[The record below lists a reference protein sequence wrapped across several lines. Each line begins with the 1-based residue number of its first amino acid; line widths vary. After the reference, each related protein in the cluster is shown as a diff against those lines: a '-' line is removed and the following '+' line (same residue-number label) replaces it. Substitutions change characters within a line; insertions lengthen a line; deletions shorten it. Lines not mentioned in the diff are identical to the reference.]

1 MKQTLSTLLSVIALV
16 AMTLCLTHCASN
28 EEELY
33 GTISGTVTDADTHEP
48 LKGVSITIT
57 PQGETKV
64 TGSDG
69 TFSFQEVIPEEQTLT
84 YKHENYESDTK
95 KVSVSAGTNSR
106 ADMVLVPLRP
116 KLSVSE
122 TSLDFGAENTTL
134 SFDITNS
141 GKGILNW
148 KIEEDI
154 EWLECSVM
162 NGKTEKEKSSVVVN
176 ISREGWTKG
185 EYSRTMAISSNGG
198 SATIT
203 VEMQVSGC
211 NLSVTPKE
219 VDLGETESNA
229 RLTITNNG
237 NGTVKYEVMPSN
249 EWIGIDKTQGAVT
262 TKDYVNITVNRG
274 ILAPGE
280 YNGQVT
286 IKVEDEQI
294 IIPVKLIISAK
305 SRPVVSFDEVKS
317 IAYNGAT
324 LAGTIVQ
331 VGNSKITRYG
341 FCYAQHEKPS
351 IADEFTNMGD
361 CTAGISFTGTLTN
374 LKADT
379 KYYVCVYAEN
389 NEGISYSNIESF
401 TTAGVPE
408 KPTVQTQEV
417 TDILSTS
424 ARAGG
429 LISSLGNVTSI
440 TQYGHVW
447 DTKEDPTTSL
457 STKTELGVKEEIG
470 SFSSELKELLPNK
483 KYFVRAYATNE
494 KGTAYGETKTF
505 TTAAKDMILTTSD
518 VTDIAHNAATC
529 GGAITDFGGRTV
541 KECGICWSTTE
552 GAVSISDRKAIGK
565 LEESKWSCRAE
576 GLSTESRYYIRA
588 YAIGQDDAAF
598 YGPIR
603 TFITTKEITLPIW
616 GNVSVNNIGK
626 TKVNVQATLT
636 SDGNSSITEMG
647 ICWSTHAEA
656 TIYDEKLVCDN
667 GTAIAQYVTGLQGLT
682 TYYLRVYAQNAKGI
696 AYSNEVSFT
705 TADSEVDI
713 WDGTSVATSFAG
725 GAGTESD
732 PIRIETAAQLKLL
745 ADKTNAGTTYGGVF
759 FKLVSNINL
768 NNKEWTPMGTFSG
781 NFDGGG
787 NKIENLK
794 IINKEDK
801 SCGFFT
807 IIENGKVSD
816 LVIKGKINNT
826 FTYYINGVGMLC
838 GYSINST
845 LDKIETEGEVES
857 LSDDCGGICGIIENC
872 NVTNCINRS
881 NVKGN
886 NSTGGIVG
894 VGWWREYNNIFNCI
908 NYGSI
913 SGNNSTSGIIASPG
927 NNVKTTLN
935 NCINYSDITS
945 IANPAGIAVS
955 KSVDYKNCYWLFD
968 IANNIGIQNGFS
980 DDYQGSNCSYFTRS
994 STSCPLFQLS
1004 NKDLVEALNEWVDD
1018 NGADSYCKW
1027 EYKTIDGYACPV
1039 MKRE

>member
-1 MKQTLSTLLSVIALV
+1 MKQTLSTLQSVIALV

-69 TFSFQEVIPEEQTLT
+69 TFSFLEVVPEEQTLT
-84 YKHENYESDTK
+84 YRHENYESDTK

-154 EWLECSVM
+154 EWLECSAV

-176 ISREGWTKG
+176 ISREGWAKG

-249 EWIGIDKTQGAVT
+249 EWIGIDKTQGSVT

-294 IIPVKLIISAK
+294 IIPVKLTISAK

-341 FCYAQHEKPS
+341 FCYAQYEKPS

-374 LKADT
+374 LEADT
-379 KYYVCVYAEN
+379 KYHVCVYAEN

-447 DTKEDPTTSL
+447 DTKDGPTTSL
-457 STKTELGVKEEIG
+457 STKTELGVKEETG
-470 SFSSELKELLPNK
+470 SFSSELKGLLPNK

-494 KGTAYGETKTF
+494 KGTAYGESVTF
-505 TTAAKDMILTTSD
+505 TTAAEDMILTTNE
-518 VTDIAHNAATC
+518 VTDVVHNAATC
-529 GGAITDFGGRTV
+529 GGTITDFGGRTV

-552 GAVSISDRKAIGK
+552 AAVSISDHKAIGK
-565 LEESKWSCRAE
+565 LEESEWRCRAE
-576 GLSTESRYYIRA
+576 GLSAESRYYIRA

-603 TFITTKEITLPIW
+603 TFITTKEATLPVW

-636 SDGNSSITEMG
+636 SDGNASITEMG
-647 ICWSTHAEA
+647 ICWSTHADV
-656 TIYDEKLVCDN
+656 TIYDEKLVCAN
-667 GTAIAQYVTGLQGLT
+667 GTAIAQSVTGLQGLT

-705 TADSEVDI
+705 TTDSEVDV
-713 WDGTSVATSFAG
+713 WDGISVAASFAG
-725 GAGTESD
+725 GAGTEAD

-745 ADKTNAGTTYGGVF
+745 ADKTNAGTTYSGVF

-768 NNKEWTPMGTFSG
+768 NSKEWTPIGTFSG
-781 NFDGGG
+781 TFDGGG

-794 IINKEDK
+794 VRNDSYAGLFGLLGEATVKNLHLHGQVRGKKAGLLAGSGDGVINFVTTE
-801 SCGFFT
+801 
-807 IIENGKVSD
+807 GKVEATS
-816 LVIKGKINNT
+816 
-826 FTYYINGVGMLC
+826 M
-838 GYSINST
+838 
-845 LDKIETEGEVES
+845 
-857 LSDDCGGICGIIENC
+857 CGGVAGGNRTTMNCTNKCIVTGIDNAMC
-872 NVTNCINRS
+872 
-881 NVKGN
+881 
-886 NSTGGIVG
+886 GGIVG
-894 VGWWREYNNIFNCI
+894 SIYASKSESCHVINCLNLGTVNSKGRAGGIVGNATESAYWGSVDVMNNINYASVAGVDYVGGIMGYREY
-908 NYGSI
+908 
-913 SGNNSTSGIIASPG
+913 
-927 NNVKTTLN
+927 TTRN
-935 NCINYSDITS
+935 HN
-945 IANPAGIAVS
+945 
-955 KSVDYKNCYWLFD
+955 YWLND
-968 IANNIGIQNGFS
+968 IAQNIGNEKGYG
-980 DDYQGSNCSYFTRS
+980 DGEKAETDSYFTRS
-994 STSCPLFQLS
+994 STSCSLFQLD

-1018 NGADSYCKW
+1018 NGADKYHKW

-1039 MKRE
+1039 MKSAGF